1 MSTKDLHAKELIQ
14 VRIEKSPESLVKL
27 KDLIQTVLARYPS
40 TSSGR
45 ARIGGGWPAIHSHE
59 QSEGVGWNPWI
70 NNSHLL
76 IKIILEKNVRL
87 EILDDLLL
95 FDDLS
100 KISQKLSKL
109 EHEIEFELHDNSKLF
124 YSCKLNPSLA
134 SDFDFEKLHE
144 LSFINLDL
152 TKKLKFSLIGV
163 NADAKVRIKCLAFG
177 SQKLK
182 IQTLQ
187 NHLCENTHSCLCVKN
202 VLFDDAKIE
211 CDNKIKINT
220 NACKSFANQINRNLI
235 IGENAHVISQP
246 QLEIENDDVKCK
258 HGAATKTVDED
269 QLFYLQCRGLNYLQA
284 RQLLIKGFLS

>member
-1 MSTKDLHAKELIQ
+1 MSAKDLNAKEFIQ

-27 KDLIQTVLARYPS
+27 KDLI
-40 TSSGR
+40 SGLS
-45 ARIGGGWPAIHSHE
+45 AVATQGE
-59 QSEGVGWNPWI
+59 GWNPWI

-76 IKIILEKNVRL
+76 VKIILEKNVRL
-87 EILDDLLL
+87 KILDDLFL
-95 FDDLS
+95 FNDLS
-100 KISQKLSKL
+100 NVPKDISKI

-124 YSCKLNPSLA
+124 YSCKLKPSLA
-134 SDFDFEKLHE
+134 TDFNWNNLSE
-144 LSFINLDL
+144 LACSNLDL

-163 NADAKVRIKCLAFG
+163 NSDAKVRIKCLAFG

-187 NHLCENTHSCLCVKN
+187 NHLHASTSSCLCVKT
-202 VLFDDAKIE
+202 VLFGDAKIE

-220 NACKSFANQINRNLI
+220 NACKSLANQINRNLI
-235 IGENAHVISQP
+235 IGENAHIISQP

-258 HGAATKTVDED
+258 HGAATKTIDEE

-284 RQLLIKGFLS
+284 RQLLIKGFLN